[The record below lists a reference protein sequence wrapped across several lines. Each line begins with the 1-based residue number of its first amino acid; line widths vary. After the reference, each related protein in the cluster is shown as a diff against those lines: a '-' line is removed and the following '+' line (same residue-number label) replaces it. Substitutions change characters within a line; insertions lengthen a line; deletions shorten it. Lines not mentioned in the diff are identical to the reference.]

1 MNPVEDERRPS
12 FDYWV
17 RVVQSQLLRSAFLM
31 TGDAHQ
37 AQDLVQDALVKV
49 AARWEKLRDQNPEA
63 YARRIL
69 YRDHV
74 SWWRRRHELP
84 VEVIPERVP
93 VDRSESSVDHLVIGA
108 ALKRLTRKQ
117 RAVLVLRYFEDMTEK
132 QTADV
137 LGVSV
142 GTVKSQC
149 AAALTRLRT
158 TSPELAA
165 FKFGEASD
173 V

>member
-1 MNPVEDERRPS
+1 MNPVDDEGRVS
-12 FDYWV
+12 FDAWV
-17 RVVQSQLLRSAFLM
+17 RTAQSRLMKSAFLM
-31 TGDAHQ
+31 TGDAYH

-49 AARWEKLRDQNPEA
+49 AARWEKLRDENPDG

-74 SWWRRRHELP
+74 SWWRRSREFP
-84 VEVIPERVP
+84 VVVMPEGSPR
-93 VDRSESSVDHLVIGA
+93 DLSESSVDYLVVGA
-108 ALKRLTRKQ
+108 ALERLTRKQ
-117 RAVLVLRYFEDMTEK
+117 RGVLVLRYFDDLTER

-149 AAALTRLRT
+149 SAALTRLRKGA
-158 TSPELAA
+158 PELAA
-165 FKFGEASD
+165 FKFGGASD

>member
-1 MNPVEDERRPS
+1 MIPVDDEGKVS
-12 FDYWV
+12 FDVWV
-17 RVVQSQLLRSAFLM
+17 RAAQSGLLQSAFLM
-31 TGDAHQ
+31 TGDAYH

-49 AARWEKLRDQNPEA
+49 AARWEKLRDENPDG

-74 SWWRRRHELP
+74 SWWRRSRD
-84 VEVIPERVP
+84 VP
-93 VDRSESSVDHLVIGA
+93 VAVLIEGSPRDLSESSVDYVVVGT
-108 ALKRLTRKQ
+108 ALDRLTRKQ
-117 RAVLVLRYFEDMTEK
+117 RAVLVLRYFDDLTEK
-132 QTADV
+132 QTADI

-149 AAALTRLRT
+149 SAALTRLRKFA
-158 TSPELAA
+158 PELSA
-165 FKFGEASD
+165 FKSGGGSD